1 LYYRYSGDGFL
12 YFLAVRIQVLKA
24 EDCPTGSIKVDTE
37 RMKRRETF
45 NHEEIF
51 ILKSCLVLGRTAVM

>member
-45 NHEEIF
+45 QPRGDIYSE
-51 ILKSCLVLGRTAVM
+51 SCLVLGRTAVM

>member
-1 LYYRYSGDGFL
+1 
-12 YFLAVRIQVLKA
+12 VRIQVLKA

-51 ILKSCLVLGRTAVM
+51 ILSLVWFLAAQL